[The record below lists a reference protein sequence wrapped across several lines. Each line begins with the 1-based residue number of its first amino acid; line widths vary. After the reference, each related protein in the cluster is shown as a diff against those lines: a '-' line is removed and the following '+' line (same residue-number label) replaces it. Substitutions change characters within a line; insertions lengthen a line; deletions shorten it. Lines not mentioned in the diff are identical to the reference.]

1 MTFRFGL
8 LSVALSTL
16 ATLVAPAV
24 RAQTSIELV
33 WNAPPEC
40 PQEAAVRE
48 RLNALA
54 GKPTQARRRLQALG
68 HIEHVGKRYRLTL
81 SVRERDSVKER
92 TMNAD
97 SCDDLG
103 GAAAVAL
110 GLLIRNERAAAAGEE
125 PTSGTGAAAGQGS
138 EAGSSSEAAGARDQN
153 GTSGESAPRSAPLA
167 SAPSKKA
174 PSENENA
181 KRDEGEDEKA
191 SAGITSSEE
200 RPWRILLRAPV
211 GAVALG
217 RLPKPMGGVAFGVGA
232 SYREWRVNLAARVLG
247 TQTIAADNAYEAG
260 ARVGHRDLALGICRD
275 WREGRTALA
284 PCVIAEL
291 QRETAR
297 GRGPGVKPQRS
308 SSASLVVAAG
318 VDAHLFVFDWLSL
331 AATATLGLETSR
343 PQLQVITAGDVK
355 KLGPLELSFGLG
367 PEWIF

>member
-16 ATLVAPAV
+16 ATLVAPAA

-54 GKPTQARRRLQALG
+54 GKQTQVRRRLQALG
-68 HIEHVGKRYRLTL
+68 RIEHVGKRYHLTL
-81 SVRERDSVKER
+81 SVRERDSVRER

-97 SCDDLG
+97 SCDDLA

-110 GLLIRNERAAAAGEE
+110 GLLIRNERAAVGGDDHA
-125 PTSGTGAAAGQGS
+125 SGTAAGQGS
-138 EAGSSSEAAGARDQN
+138 EAGSSSEAAGAGHRN
-153 GTSGESAPRSAPLA
+153 GTSAETTSPSAAALPA
-167 SAPSKKA
+167 APSKKA
-174 PSENENA
+174 SSASENA
-181 KRDEGEDEKA
+181 KRDEREDEVVP
-191 SAGITSSEE
+191 AGITPAGE
-200 RPWRILLRAPV
+200 RHWRILLRAPV
-211 GAVALG
+211 GALALG
-217 RLPKPMGGVAFGVGA
+217 RLPKPSGGIAAGLGA
-232 SYREWRVNLAARVLG
+232 SYDEWRVNLTARVLG
-247 TQTIAADNAYEAG
+247 TQTIAANNAYEAG
-260 ARVGHRDLALGICRD
+260 ARVGHRDLELAICRD
-275 WREGRTALA
+275 WREGRAALA

-297 GRGPGVKPQRS
+297 GRGPDVKPQPVT
-308 SSASLVVAAG
+308 AVSLVVAGG
-318 VDAHLFVFDWLSL
+318 VDAHLFLFDWLSL

-355 KLGPLELSFGLG
+355 KLGPIELSFGLG